1 MEYIYQSRDLLLFI
15 KGVSDFGAEV
25 MSTKSQSKSD
35 SFVEILPNA
44 ARTFEAL
51 RELGYASVR
60 AIGDLVDNS
69 INAKATNV
77 LITIRQIG
85 QSHIVDICDDGKG
98 MDRDQL
104 IEALRLGSETK
115 HDQNKSLGKY
125 GMGLKT
131 ASLAFAR
138 TIQVLTRKEKAVAYE
153 GTLDLNT
160 VARENRFVAK
170 IEPANTARVLSTIGD
185 RGTMVTL
192 TNCDRLD
199 DTNVSRLITKLRD
212 YLGQTFRNFI
222 KDGLVIKLSAGPKG
236 KTHIVPAIDPLM
248 REHELTEVRF
258 NKEID
263 LGGKRTAHLT
273 IVELPD
279 LGPVEEVAANIVP
292 QNSGFY
298 IVRNRREIMGAQ
310 TLGMYKHHHSYS
322 HFRAELSFTGEL
334 DSDFHVDVTKSNV
347 TPNDQLQE
355 KIISY
360 ARKFIEQSGREG
372 KERTVVKTT
381 LLHSKEDEK
390 AEPKKKAVAYLET
403 DHGTPDVMF
412 KADNRN
418 GNYVINYNK
427 RNPLIQVIAEV
438 RSRKV
443 TDIFDRM
450 CLAIAKMDGPK
461 AVEKFNAELAATLAQ
476 N

>member
-1 MEYIYQSRDLLLFI
+1 M
-15 KGVSDFGAEV
+15 
-25 MSTKSQSKSD
+25 TKQQD

-69 INAKATNV
+69 INAKAKHI

-85 QSHIVDICDDGKG
+85 QSHVVDICDDGKG
-98 MDRDQL
+98 MDREQL

-115 HDQNKSLGKY
+115 HDIEQSLGKY

-131 ASLAFAR
+131 AGLAFAR
-138 TIQVLTRKEKAVAYE
+138 TIQVLTRKERAIAYE

-160 VARENRFVAK
+160 VARENRFVAR
-170 IEPANTARVLSTIGD
+170 IEPASTARVLATVGE
-185 RGTMVTL
+185 RGTQVTL

-199 DTNVSRLITKLRD
+199 DTNVSRLIIKLRT

-222 KDGLVIKLSAGPKG
+222 DDGLVIKISAGPKG

-248 REHELTEVRF
+248 RHHELTEVRF
-258 NKEID
+258 DKEID
-263 LGGKRTAHLT
+263 LGGKRRAHLT

-279 LGPVEEVAANIVP
+279 LGPIEDVAADIVP

-310 TLGMYKHHHSYS
+310 TLGMYKYHHSYS

-334 DSDFHVDVTKSNV
+334 DADFHVDVTKSNV

-372 KERTVVKTT
+372 KERTVTKTT
-381 LLHSKEDEK
+381 LLHSTPKDK
-390 AEPKKKAVAYLET
+390 SEPSKKAVAYLET
-403 DHGTPDVMF
+403 DHGTPDAMF
-412 KADNRN
+412 TAENRN

-443 TDIFDRM
+443 TDIFDHM
-450 CLAIAKMDGPK
+450 CLAIAKMDGTK
-461 AVEKFNAELAATLAQ
+461 AVDKFNAELAAMLTEK
-476 N
+476 

>member
-1 MEYIYQSRDLLLFI
+1 MKAIPP
-15 KGVSDFGAEV
+15 
-25 MSTKSQSKSD
+25 KSD
-35 SFVEILPNA
+35 PFVEILPNA
-44 ARTFEAL
+44 SRTFEAL

-85 QSHIVDICDDGKG
+85 QSQIVDICDDGKG
-98 MDRDQL
+98 MDREQL

-115 HDQNKSLGKY
+115 HDVEQSLGKY

-131 ASLAFAR
+131 AGLAFAR
-138 TIQVLTRKEKAVAYE
+138 TIQVLTRKEKAIAYE

-160 VARENRFVAK
+160 VARENRFVAR
-170 IEPANTARVLSTIGD
+170 IEPANTARVLSTVGD
-185 RGTMVTL
+185 RGTCVTL

-199 DTNVSRLITKLRD
+199 DTNVSRLITKLRA

-222 KDGLVIKLSAGPKG
+222 EEGLVIKISAGPKG

-248 REHELTEVRF
+248 RHHELTEVRF
-258 NKEID
+258 DKEID
-263 LGGKRTAHLT
+263 LGGKRKAHLT

-279 LGPVEEVAANIVP
+279 LGPIEDVAADIVP

-334 DSDFHVDVTKSNV
+334 DADFHVDVTKSSI
-347 TPNDQLQE
+347 TPNAQLQE
-355 KIISY
+355 KIVSY
-360 ARKFIEQSGREG
+360 ARRFIEQSGREG
-372 KERTVVKTT
+372 KERTVEKTK
-381 LLHSKEDEK
+381 LLHGLPALKD
-390 AEPKKKAVAYLET
+390 ADGGMKAVAYLES
-403 DHGTPDVMF
+403 DHGSTTSLF
-412 KADNRN
+412 KVEDRQ
-418 GNYVINYNK
+418 GNLIINYNK
-427 RNPLIQVIAEV
+427 RNPLIQALADA
-438 RSRKV
+438 RNRRV
-443 TDIFDRM
+443 TDIFDRV
-450 CLAIAKMDGPK
+450 CLAIARMEGAKT
-461 AVEKFNAELAATLAQ
+461 VEKFNAELAKQLGAGNDTDEQ
-476 N
+476 PVSKK